1 MSAII
6 SEKIMG
12 IGILIMLA
20 VKKFMK
26 LNEKLY
32 IELVSEI
39 ISVILWKIV
48 LVLRVMMNGCSF
60 V

>member
-1 MSAII
+1 MII

-12 IGILIMLA
+12 IGILIMLV

-32 IELVSEI
+32 IELVLEI